1 MEKHHSRSSAKRVL
15 PVDVESF
22 DLSSLGIGSGVAP
35 PGATV
40 SGLAAPDKKI
50 GGTDKLSRE
59 DISRCINI
67 WASVYLDRDT
77 PTAAEDL
84 IMPSRPWLGRN
95 PGSLKRFE

>member
-40 SGLAAPDKKI
+40 SGFAAP
-50 GGTDKLSRE
+50 DKLSRE

-67 WASVYLDRDT
+67 WASVYLERDT
-77 PTAAEDL
+77 PTDAGEL
-84 IMPSRPWLGRN
+84 LMPLRPWLGRN
-95 PGSLKRFE
+95 PNSLKRFE